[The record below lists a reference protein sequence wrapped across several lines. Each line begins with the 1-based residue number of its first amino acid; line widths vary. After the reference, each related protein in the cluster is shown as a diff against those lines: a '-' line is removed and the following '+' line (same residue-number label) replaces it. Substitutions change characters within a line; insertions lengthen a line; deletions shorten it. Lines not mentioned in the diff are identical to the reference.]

1 MVRGSSFPFHQAPSN
16 ASIAFFST
24 GAELTGYAEDRSYS
38 ADVTMIDGNLAAL
51 SKERFSVALG
61 NSLAQ
66 QLGVG
71 VGDQVDAVLPQL
83 SVTP

>member
-1 MVRGSSFPFHQAPSN
+1 M
-16 ASIAFFST
+16 T
-24 GAELTGYAEDRSYS
+24 L
-38 ADVTMIDGNLAAL
+38 IDGNLAAL

-83 SVTP
+83 SVTPRSGPSIPPANRAGGGFSRRLTR